1 MLQSF
6 LNSKKVTAFPC
17 GASAGTR
24 ERLGSSEL
32 FSLSLPHAEIRPLD
46 RPDFFRAQKDM
57 DVEAVLSRAAVLL
70 AKKRAELA
78 GRDDIT
84 PSELRHAARDIP
96 VNPPWSTAA
105 VILAGFEAEKAG
117 KKYVSSSDISK
128 AAEKITCPLK
138 EAAPTVLLAV
148 VRAELSGAETA
159 DLDAAYAD
167 VPKDDPN
174 AAAAVL
180 LAVERAKASKN
191 SEISKR
197 DIDAALRDAW
207 AFTFMR
213 LPVNLLGCVFVAIIV
228 GASIGLIA
236 GLGQSFAVIVWALL
250 FFFGFYA
257 VTGIFTVFAHASF
270 DKMVTEG
277 LLDRENRA
285 AAREAYAAIRAK
297 KAAGLVPAKKKQ
309 EPAKFVNPKKKK
321 KSESTDKAT
330 VHENMTPSPAP
341 AAKKIKGGYT
351 AADLERLEADRAK
364 VKAEAENN
372 ASSDDIE
379 DMSVYEDDGE

>member
-1 MLQSF
+1 MAMLQSF

-174 AAAAVL
+174 VPKDDPNAAAAVL

-197 DIDAALRDAW
+197 DIDAALRDMPGNPRWNEA
-207 AFTFMR
+207 AVMIAAHDVYARKGTEIGLSDLKR
-213 LPVNLLGCVFVAIIV
+213 GLHKIV
-228 GASIGLIA
+228 GEASIA
-236 GLGQSFAVIVWALL
+236 PAVSLLALMR
-250 FFFGFYA
+250 
-257 VTGIFTVFAHASF
+257 S
-270 DKMVTEG
+270 E
-277 LLDRENRA
+277 RRA
-285 AAREAYAAIRAK
+285 DAREKNLRRNNT
-297 KAAGLVPAKKKQ
+297 L
-309 EPAKFVNPKKKK
+309 
-321 KSESTDKAT
+321 
-330 VHENMTPSPAP
+330 SP
-341 AAKKIKGGYT
+341 IVVSVQ
-351 AADLERLEADRAK
+351 RLSQTR
-364 VKAEAENN
+364 
-372 ASSDDIE
+372 
-379 DMSVYEDDGE
+379 

>member
-1 MLQSF
+1 MTKGWAMAMLQSF

-191 SEISKR
+191 SEISRR
-197 DIDAALRDAW
+197 DIDAALRDMPGNPRWNEA
-207 AFTFMR
+207 AVMIAAHDVYARKGTEIGLSDLKR
-213 LPVNLLGCVFVAIIV
+213 GLHKIV
-228 GASIGLIA
+228 GEASIA
-236 GLGQSFAVIVWALL
+236 PAVSLLALMR
-250 FFFGFYA
+250 
-257 VTGIFTVFAHASF
+257 S
-270 DKMVTEG
+270 E
-277 LLDRENRA
+277 RRA
-285 AAREAYAAIRAK
+285 DAREKNLRRNNT
-297 KAAGLVPAKKKQ
+297 L
-309 EPAKFVNPKKKK
+309 
-321 KSESTDKAT
+321 
-330 VHENMTPSPAP
+330 SP
-341 AAKKIKGGYT
+341 IVVSVQ
-351 AADLERLEADRAK
+351 RLSQTR
-364 VKAEAENN
+364 
-372 ASSDDIE
+372 
-379 DMSVYEDDGE
+379 